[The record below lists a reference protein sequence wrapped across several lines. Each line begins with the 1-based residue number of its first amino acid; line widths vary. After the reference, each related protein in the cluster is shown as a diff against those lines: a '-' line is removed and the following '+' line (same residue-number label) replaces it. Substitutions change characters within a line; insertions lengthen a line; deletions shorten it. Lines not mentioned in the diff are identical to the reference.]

1 MDRKGLVRGS
11 RDLVGSLGTFETIL
25 SISFLGSNLY
35 FSKMIIKIFKKVT
48 IFINLNILAVFL
60 ARADIIGWLED
71 WFLFLDLDDDRCLED
86 DLDFL
91 RLRPSWSTSRWVL
104 EFFVDLLVLAWL
116 WFWEELVVA
125 IIFGEIFHSW
135 LSGAKSCSRFPEYF

>member
-71 WFLFLDLDDDRCLED
+71 
-86 DLDFL
+86 
-91 RLRPSWSTSRWVL
+91 
-104 EFFVDLLVLAWL
+104 
-116 WFWEELVVA
+116 
-125 IIFGEIFHSW
+125 
-135 LSGAKSCSRFPEYF
+135 